1 MSATEPHSECVDELP
16 EYLDMHQALAWVRFR
31 DVSFVRA
38 ADPDALF
45 AEKLWGAR
53 EPVGDHADLK
63 AALVSKRLI
72 AFGAKPEEEWQ
83 VVPSSQ
89 WVKLDIAPR
98 NPSRHAPYEFIQLQS
113 ADLTKL
119 FPASGG
125 TATSEDA
132 PPEQPRRRGRVKGSG
147 SLADAD
153 AALVDEMRT
162 LIAEGRA
169 FSANSAAQ
177 IVAEKAAGHGTID
190 SKAIRLAKR
199 YRASEPN

>member
-1 MSATEPHSECVDELP
+1 MSAAERHPEGVDDLP

-31 DVSFVRA
+31 DMSFVRD
-38 ADPDALF
+38 ADADVLF

-63 AALVSKRLI
+63 AALASGRLI

-83 VVPSSQ
+83 AIPSPQ
-89 WVKLDIAPR
+89 WAKLDVAPR
-98 NPSRHAPYEFIQLQS
+98 DPSRHAPYEFIRLRS

-119 FPASGG
+119 FLPVGA
-125 TATSEDA
+125 TATDEDA
-132 PPEQPRRRGRVKGSG
+132 PLVSQRRRGRIKGSG

-162 LIAEGRA
+162 LIAEGRT
-169 FSANSAAQ
+169 FSVNSAAQ
-177 IVAEKAAGHGTID
+177 MVADRAVGHGTIE
-190 SKAIRLAKR
+190 SKATRLAKR